1 MSDQINQAMST
12 LTDREHKVLRMR
24 FSLDDGRTHTLE
36 GVGVGKQFRVTRERI
51 CQIEAKAMRNMRHL
65 SRTRALRG
73 SLE

>member
-1 MSDQINQAMST
+1 MMSDQINQAMST

-36 GVGVGKQFRVTRERI
+36 GVGKQFRVTRERI

>member
-1 MSDQINQAMST
+1 
-12 LTDREHKVLRMR
+12 MR

-36 GVGVGKQFRVTRERI
+36 GVGKQFRVTRERI
-51 CQIEAKAMRNMRHL
+51 CQIEAKAMRNMRHP